1 MIYNCFILAR
11 KNSKRI
17 TNKNLIIFKGK
28 PLIYWTL
35 KQSIKLKN
43 INKIIISSD
52 SKKIRD
58 IARKI
63 SKNIL
68 INKRPKPLSLSSSTS
83 EKVMKYLIKKYKIN
97 NNHYILLLQ
106 PTSPLRNLSDI
117 SKILKIAERKKLNSI
132 HSASEYKGKKI
143 IKSEINVVNKSKVNK
158 NNLSFN
164 GAIYLFKTDLLV
176 KKNSIYESIQ
186 NVYITKKKYSLDIDN
201 YSDLKTINAKR

>member
-58 IARKI
+58 IASKI

-68 INKRPKPLSLSSSTS
+68 INKRPKTLSLSSTTS

-97 NNHYILLLQ
+97 KNKYILLLQ

-132 HSASEYKGKKI
+132 HSVSEYKGKKI
-143 IKSEINVVNKSKVNK
+143 IKSEINVVNKSKVNI
-158 NNLSFN
+158 NNISFN

-201 YSDLKTINAKR
+201 YSDLKNYKC